1 MYIQYIYMH
10 IVIDKNLPNAI
21 GKQLTTISSDEEMFN
36 LAAPIYNNPCSRTD
50 SSSEFSTTE
59 IMALARRE
67 RKDAG
72 R

>member
-36 LAAPIYNNPCSRTD
+36 LAAPIYNNSLQ
-50 SSSEFSTTE
+50 SNGF
-59 IMALARRE
+59 LE
-67 RKDAG
+67 RV
-72 R
+72 